1 MNVLFSVDELLNNP
15 SLLTGGYTTHSV
27 QRAFFDTVMK
37 KAYELKSTSIITNG
51 NIASVLMDL
60 MGFAPKVGA
69 VLQNKGMIYP
79 FGNIGHLQLFVDPY
93 QKWTDNYI
101 KFGSEILTRK
111 LKLKKISGTLT
122 EQEKILGG
130 VYIGY
135 LIDTQGLLVW
145 LYHSHSIVPLDGL
158 NMK

>member
-15 SLLTGGYTTHSV
+15 NLLTGGYTTY
-27 QRAFFDTVMK
+27 QRVFLDTVMK
-37 KAYELKSTSIITNG
+37 KADELKSTTIITNG

-60 MGFAPKVGA
+60 MGFAPKAGA

-111 LKLKKISGTLT
+111 LKLKKITGTLT
-122 EQEKILGG
+122 DQEKLIGD

-135 LIDTQGLLVW
+135 VIDTQGILL
-145 LYHSHSIVPLDGL
+145 
-158 NMK
+158 